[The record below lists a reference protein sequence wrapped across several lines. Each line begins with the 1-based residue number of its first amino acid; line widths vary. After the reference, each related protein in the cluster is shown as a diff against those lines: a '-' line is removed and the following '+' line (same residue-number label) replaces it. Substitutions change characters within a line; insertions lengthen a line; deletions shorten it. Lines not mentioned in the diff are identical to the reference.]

1 MNKLSKNQFEQ
12 AKTFLKSKTRKL
24 ERALF
29 EFEFENGSKENVLKQ
44 LKSYQN
50 EDGGFG
56 NGLEPDFRCKESSAL
71 ATAIGLHYLSR
82 VGANETEQMVKKTVN
97 YLLHTFDKQK
107 MRWQIVPKE
116 VDTAPRAIWWN
127 YSENWEWGNPSAEI
141 IGLLHFYKGLVPAE
155 FLDSVTKY
163 AIDCINNLNKYE
175 HHELLS
181 FLKLSEKL
189 PKKEYNLIYNKLRE
203 MVKACVAVDPE
214 NGVLI
219 AFNQFK
225 L

>member
-24 ERALF
+24 EGALF

-56 NGLEPDFRCKESSAL
+56 NGLEPDFRCKVSSAL

-107 MRWQIVPKE
+107 IRWQIF
-116 VDTAPRAIWWN
+116 R
-127 YSENWEWGNPSAEI
+127 
-141 IGLLHFYKGLVPAE
+141 
-155 FLDSVTKY
+155 
-163 AIDCINNLNKYE
+163 
-175 HHELLS
+175 
-181 FLKLSEKL
+181 
-189 PKKEYNLIYNKLRE
+189 KK
-203 MVKACVAVDPE
+203 
-214 NGVLI
+214 
-219 AFNQFK
+219 
-225 L
+225 

>member
-1 MNKLSKNQFEQ
+1 
-12 AKTFLKSKTRKL
+12 
-24 ERALF
+24 LF

-56 NGLEPDFRCKESSAL
+56 NGFEPDFRCKESSAL

-116 VDTAPRAIWWN
+116 VDTASLI
-127 YSENWEWGNPSAEI
+127 YGGIIVKIGNGEI
-141 IGLLHFYKGLVPAE
+141 PVQKSLGLLHFYKGLVPVE

-175 HHELLS
+175 HHELIS